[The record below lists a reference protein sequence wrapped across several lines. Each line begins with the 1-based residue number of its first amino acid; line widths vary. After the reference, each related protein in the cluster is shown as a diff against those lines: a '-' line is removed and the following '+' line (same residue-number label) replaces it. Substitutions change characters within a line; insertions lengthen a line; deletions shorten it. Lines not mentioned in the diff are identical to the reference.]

1 MSKINETIFLLILDK
16 SENDAEKMIS
26 LLRNAGIPTRAKRI
40 ESEEELVDAL
50 EEQAWDLFIAREKE
64 ADFDLNQALVHI
76 QQKDRDIPFIVLS
89 QSYDPDSIVKH
100 MKSGAK
106 DAIPFENDKH
116 IIVAVRREL
125 NSRKDRKK
133 LHLMEVQIRD
143 AEHRCELL
151 LDSSKDAIA
160 YISDGMH
167 IYANSS
173 YLQFLGYDDI
183 DEMICIPVLDTFN
196 TDSQA
201 KFKEFSKPFSEEG
214 TETADTPIISC
225 TSIREDGTEIPTT
238 MSLSA
243 ATYDGEDC
251 LQIII
256 RPEHDNAELAEKLK
270 ELSQQDLL
278 TGLYNRQHFMEQIH
292 TVKETAVNQ
301 HNHFAVLYLAIDH
314 FQNIKTNFGMAD
326 ADLVLRDLA
335 HVIDQCKGD
344 GHSLARLSDDV
355 FGIICP
361 SKNGEIAIEIAEHY
375 GKAVENH
382 LFEVEG
388 KTIQITLSTGITLIT
403 ENAPSVND
411 ILGRAQTAAQELAS
425 QEDADE
431 VNGVML
437 YTPKKDNILDDLDVA
452 VTLIQDALDNDKF
465 KLLFQPIIS
474 LRGQGDEHYEAFIRM
489 LNEEGEEISPYDFLP
504 PSGPSMMASKID
516 KWVILQTIKHLSEHR
531 SNGHDSKLFINLT
544 AETIQDKTFT
554 SWLNVALKAARL
566 PGDSLIFQISENNA
580 ITYTKQAKE
589 FEKGIKTLHCKLSV
603 NQFGRALKPFNLLKH
618 LEPEYIKLEGSFTQD
633 MQKNEESKEQAKEMI
648 QNLQSMGKV
657 TIVPLV
663 ESAALLST
671 LWQAGVNYI
680 QGYYLQAPT
689 TEMNYDFNDEN

>member
-1 MSKINETIFLLILDK
+1 
-16 SENDAEKMIS
+16 
-26 LLRNAGIPTRAKRI
+26 
-40 ESEEELVDAL
+40 
-50 EEQAWDLFIAREKE
+50 
-64 ADFDLNQALVHI
+64 
-76 QQKDRDIPFIVLS
+76 
-89 QSYDPDSIVKH
+89 
-100 MKSGAK
+100 
-106 DAIPFENDKH
+106 
-116 IIVAVRREL
+116 
-125 NSRKDRKK
+125 
-133 LHLMEVQIRD
+133 
-143 AEHRCELL
+143 
-151 LDSSKDAIA
+151 
-160 YISDGMH
+160 MH